1 MHLLV
6 RYSFEYRVGVSNP
19 SPRLCKVCVKLP
31 PATHSA
37 PFGAQKSAGQIA
49 GARKAAPRPPAFVQA
64 DGVPNADVAGRPGEK
79 SPPPARSGGSV
90 SPAGPPTDR
99 ASARCGQSPA
109 GGLFKKGAARRRLP
123 DRLRPGGDERRP
135 PDALALVSPRGIRE
149 RHDAPRRPVQRRR
162 LSGRKRLPPGSAL
175 PCVWKG
181 VPGPS
186 AHSGRVAPFRFRAG
200 HSPLSHRSAARPSIA
215 SGRGAARGKSR
226 RQEIPGRFLAPPLH
240 PTCRGRFLPGAPPGH
255 PRRRQ
260 GKRSPRP
267 RLPICAPSFLRA
279 GAADPGLP
287 RRPLPPVQQEPG
299 KTKKCREGF
308 LLRGKSC
315 SAALRPLGAPV
326 WDAGLQHSQGRR
338 ASSIPR
344 RCQYDRS
351 AGFQPGRRANL

>member
-31 PATHSA
+31 PATHSE

-49 GARKAAPRPPAFVQA
+49 GARKAAPRPPAFAQA
-64 DGVPNADVAGRPGEK
+64 DGVPNADVAGRAGEK

-90 SPAGPPTDR
+90 SPAGPPADR

-109 GGLFKKGAARRRLP
+109 GGLFKRGAARRRLP

-162 LSGRKRLPPGSAL
+162 LSERKRLPPEPAL
-175 PCVWKG
+175 PRVWKG
-181 VPGPS
+181 VPGSS

-215 SGRGAARGKSR
+215 SGRGAASGKSR
-226 RQEIPGRFLAPPLH
+226 RQKPPDVFSLRSFIRRAEDAFCPVRLPDIRGAARGKDLRAPGSPSAPP
-240 PTCRGRFLPGAPPGH
+240 PF
-255 PRRRQ
+255 
-260 GKRSPRP
+260 
-267 RLPICAPSFLRA
+267 CAPAPAA
-279 GAADPGLP
+279 GAAGT
-287 RRPLPPVQQEPG
+287 RQN
-299 KTKKCREGF
+299 KKM
-308 LLRGKSC
+308 
-315 SAALRPLGAPV
+315 P
-326 WDAGLQHSQGRR
+326 
-338 ASSIPR
+338 
-344 RCQYDRS
+344 
-351 AGFQPGRRANL
+351 